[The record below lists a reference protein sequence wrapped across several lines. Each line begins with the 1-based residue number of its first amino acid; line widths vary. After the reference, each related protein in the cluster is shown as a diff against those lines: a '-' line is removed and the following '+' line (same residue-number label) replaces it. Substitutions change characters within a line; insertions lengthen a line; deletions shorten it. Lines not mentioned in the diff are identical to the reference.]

1 MPPLPERA
9 PASEHHAAPAPTEPD
24 EQQPDEQQADEPRFG
39 YEKVDARVLAS
50 LRWQVGSRLKIANTK
65 HLSAASLR
73 FGTREALGP
82 HAVLFLFVAD
92 APHEPGGRRLYTAS
106 RLFEA
111 GRDVEH
117 LPTVLDDLII
127 AARAHIA
134 AVGAQWQPLDGVRSL
149 VNGEPVHLPV
159 GARYL
164 GVAVSTLDTDQ
175 GRWSDIA
182 RTLHEKLPGG
192 IFGSSRQISG
202 RCYARLVD
210 HTAMQVD
217 RDPYPAF
224 GDNGIRCTQPVDI
237 DHYDSYRRYAD
248 LTSSGDHDQQQ
259 MWQRLTALH
268 DLLTAHLNPGRDV

>member
-1 MPPLPERA
+1 MA
-9 PASEHHAAPAPTEPD
+9 D
-24 EQQPDEQQADEPRFG
+24 DQQSAKPRFG
-39 YEKVDARVLAS
+39 YETVDARTLAS

-65 HLSAASLR
+65 HLSSASRR
-73 FGTREALGP
+73 FGTRAALGP
-82 HAVLFLFVAD
+82 HAVLLLFVAD
-92 APHEPGGRRLYTAS
+92 APHEPGGLRLHTAS
-106 RLFEA
+106 RLFPA
-111 GRDVEH
+111 GPDAGH

-127 AARAHIA
+127 AAQGHIA
-134 AVGAQWQPLDGVRSL
+134 NAGPQWHPLDGVRSL
-149 VNGEPVHLPV
+149 VNGEQVHLPV

-164 GVAVSTLDTDQ
+164 GVGVSTLDTDQ

-182 RTLHEKLPGG
+182 ASLHETLAAG
-192 IFGSSRQISG
+192 IFGASQQISG

-217 RDPYPAF
+217 RDAYPAL

-248 LTSSGDHDQQQ
+248 LTSRGDHDHQQ